1 MAPDRLVK
9 CRRMGKPERL
19 TIGAIYNPR
28 QGQVKNGEIVV
39 FQTLS
44 RELPLFAPD
53 GTDI

>member
-9 CRRMGKPERL
+9 CRRVDKRERP
-19 TIGAIYNPR
+19 TIGAIYIPR

-39 FQTLS
+39 FPTLY

-53 GTDI
+53 KTDI

>member
-9 CRRMGKPERL
+9 CRRVDKRERL
-19 TIGAIYNPR
+19 TIGVIYSPR

-39 FQTLS
+39 FQALC

>member
-9 CRRMGKPERL
+9 CRRMGKRERR
-19 TIGAIYNPR
+19 TIGVIYSPP

-39 FQTLS
+39 FPVLY